1 METRERLL
9 GILATT
15 GLVGDM
21 SRYEFDKSF
30 KQNGIDSLDV
40 MTVLL
45 SIEEEWGTTFSE
57 DEAGTI
63 RSLAD
68 AARLLEARH

>member
-9 GILATT
+9 EILATT
-15 GLVGDM
+15 GLVSDM
-21 SRYEFDKSF
+21 GRYEFDKSF

-45 SIEEEWGTTFSE
+45 SIEEAWDTTFSE
-57 DEAGTI
+57 DEAGAI

-68 AARLLEARH
+68 AARLLEERH